1 MKRYQ
6 RVIAALLLAGMVAQP
21 FAGVVLSKAEVSK
34 EPASSN
40 ASGDGQSK
48 DEDVTTQDEAAT
60 TQSAT
65 VTTQGAAVTTQSAA
79 ATTQGAAA
87 TTEAPVNAVE
97 KTLGSG
103 VGVALMNGE
112 EIDIDMDSATVV
124 YIPVH
129 VSMDGYMTIL
139 REDESDSQAKLSM
152 LSEDKKKYICEEDTV
167 EADDDTGAFAVK
179 KGSYFIK
186 VSGEQNATY
195 TLTVDLKAGIELT
208 FGKKK
213 SLVLGKHSSSKWFYM
228 QFKAGKTGYLNV
240 ENRSSSK
247 ISVGICSTNKKSL
260 SKSTSLLA
268 YSKKNKKDGKIDAGY
283 GIVKGKSY
291 LLKVKAKSSVKKIT
305 IKTTVKGYSS
315 VGSKKLQ
322 KASAISKGKT
332 VYAALGAG
340 EGSSY
345 FRFSK
350 TSRSRMTL
358 TVNTLKNQGKL
369 KLSLYYKEVSG
380 RNKGKILPVKVGGKQ
395 IGWTQGSER
404 ENKLDIPSDWPN
416 VTYYIKVSPQSKEA
430 SGGYRIKIK

>member
-21 FAGVVLSKAEVSK
+21 CAGIVPSKAAGSVLAVSG
-34 EPASSN
+34 N
-40 ASGDGQSK
+40 ASGDGQSG
-48 DEDVTTQDEAAT
+48 DAAT
-60 TQSAT
+60 TTQNTST
-65 VTTQGAAVTTQSAA
+65 TTQGSEVTTQSPNTTTRGSEV
-79 ATTQGAAA
+79 TTQNP
-87 TTEAPVNAVE
+87 APVAE

-112 EIDIDMDSATVV
+112 EIDINMDSATAI
-124 YIPVH
+124 YIPVS
-129 VSMDGYMTIL
+129 VSMNGYMTIL
-139 REDESDSQAKLSM
+139 REDESTSQAKLSM
-152 LSEDKKKYICEEDTV
+152 LSEDKKSYICEEETV
-167 EADDDTGAFAVK
+167 AAGDDTGAFAVK

-186 VSGEQNATY
+186 VSGEQNAAY

-208 FGKKK
+208 LGKKK

-260 SKSTSLLA
+260 SKSTSLSA

-322 KASAISKGKT
+322 NASAISKKKT
-332 VYAALGAG
+332 VYATLGAG
-340 EGSSY
+340 EKSSY

-350 TSRSRMTL
+350 TSRRRMTL

-369 KLSLYYKEVSG
+369 KLSLYYKEISG
-380 RNKGKILPVKVGGKQ
+380 KNKGKILPVKVGGKQ

-404 ENKLDIPSDWPN
+404 ENRLDIPSDWPN
-416 VTYYIKVSPQSKEA
+416 VTYYIKVSPQSKDA